1 MYSPIPAQ
9 KSSLPSCTALTVEGN
24 PTIFP
29 CGDVWEKKGSGVP
42 GFSSHSKGTEAMSLT
57 GGVNV
62 EFPEGLFSAIG
73 ATYIVIAIRFF
84 LCWLREHHIH
94 IYSRE

>member
-9 KSSLPSCTALTVEGN
+9 KSSPPSCTALTVEGK
-24 PTIFP
+24 PTIFS
-29 CGDVWEKKGSGVP
+29 CGDVCEKKGSGVP

-62 EFPEGLFSAIG
+62 EFTEGLFSAVG
-73 ATYIVIAIRFF
+73 ATYIVIAIFSF
-84 LCWLREHHIH
+84 LAEGTTHTTHTYI
-94 IYSRE
+94 